1 MPRTRAAAAAQAGG
15 TKKTSQSKPTD
26 KPAPK
31 QKRATKSTKKA
42 PKETKEVYSTYLEL
56 MEMPPEVFNERREH
70 IEARLL
76 KAGWTKQHIKPS
88 PSNYNEWNRL
98 LLQPKPITDQIWE
111 DLYPEFLPLLES
123 NKDYNY
129 RIDNKG
135 QRYDRINKL
144 QPLVSKVRIA
154 LSPLVHLVRKDSSNN
169 NPAAQSTRPRDIFPT
184 DQNSDIKVEQPF
196 PSTSELLTW
205 PMIKDIV
212 DGDVPLEE
220 VETRFNNIRHE
231 FDRAVVEWR
240 DNIERDLVTIW
251 NTGREDDDDTETST
265 SKGKEKGKS
274 DARMARPNTRNA
286 RVSTGTSGSTS
297 SSNSAQL
304 VLPEFIATYIMPDG
318 TTTTNI
324 SDLSSNLQL
333 LLRADTMFTNDGFIL
348 RHTYP
353 AIVPRAVQLARVI
366 GGPEE
371 LNYGSRW
378 NSTKLRRDDESSA
391 IAKELLSRVG
401 RSGATSIEMEALGG
415 NFRCMRCNRTLTDT
429 WENLVMHF
437 GKEQTQYRQGQEKI
451 QAEPG
456 RGFIYNNT
464 HGLGPEDNRPFAEF
478 MTSHEAADYAFE
490 ASMQPS
496 PMMRCMKCEEMGINS
511 RYFNTTIPGY
521 ENPIIEH
528 LRDVHGV
535 PKTKVRAGV
544 HYRAWAG
551 GF

>member
-15 TKKTSQSKPTD
+15 TKKTSQSKPTG
-26 KPAPK
+26 KRISNAFSEQAKSATQINPRQNKSEPRNPLRKLQRKRRRSTPLTWNSWKCHPK
-31 QKRATKSTKKA
+31 SSMSAANSKWTASLHQSLLNVTIASR
-42 PKETKEVYSTYLEL
+42 L
-56 MEMPPEVFNERREH
+56 VF
-70 IEARLL
+70 
-76 KAGWTKQHIKPS
+76 
-88 PSNYNEWNRL
+88 
-98 LLQPKPITDQIWE
+98 WE

-154 LSPLVHLVRKDSSNN
+154 LPPLVHLIRKDSSNN

-220 VETRFNNIRHE
+220 VETRFNNIRDE

-251 NTGREDDDDTETST
+251 NTGREDEDDTETST

-297 SSNSAQL
+297 SSNSTQL
-304 VLPEFIATYIMPDG
+304 VLPEFIATHTMPDG

-464 HGLGPEDNRPFAEF
+464 HGLGPEDTRPFAEF
-478 MTSHEAADYAFE
+478 VTPHEAADYAFE

-496 PMMRCMKCEEMGINS
+496 PMMRCMKCEEMGIDS